1 MSGDSTWDTAI
12 GSAIFDDVFYGRWNI
27 EEWNNHQLVTDPENA
42 YQGNVYIQKEISGWD
57 NIQFNWIYNEE
68 VISKYDGIQFAVRSD
83 APGKL
88 QMVFNGDW
96 SDNAERTFTTDK
108 EWTVIKLT
116 WAQLGNPTEVKNIT
130 FKESSGESHTYS
142 FDNITYIKE

>member
-1 MSGDSTWDTAI
+1 
-12 GSAIFDDVFYGRWNI
+12 
-27 EEWNNHQLVTDPENA
+27 
-42 YQGNVYIQKEISGWD
+42 
-57 NIQFNWIYNEE
+57 
-68 VISKYDGIQFAVRSD
+68 
-83 APGKL
+83 
-88 QMVFNGDW
+88 MVFNGDW